1 MCPTNRPAA
10 AWGRA
15 RRREHSSRRGQGT
28 CRRRG
33 LAREWILTDEAFTYL
48 QAESLLVAQRAPQNF
63 FCNISR
69 GSAPVS
75 FAARCTFAT
84 VCAKSW
90 HASRLQAGS
99 AAFLLRGFGAL
110 ERVPIKW
117 NHLIDKDAAQN
128 QKVGACPNRKS
139 RATFSGHALPP
150 LDAPRS
156 GFKTPVAWPP

>member
-1 MCPTNRPAA
+1 MCPTNWLAA

-15 RRREHSSRRGQGT
+15 RRRGHSPQQGRGT
-28 CRRRG
+28 RRRRG
-33 LAREWILTDEAFTYL
+33 PARGWILADEAFTCL
-48 QAESLLVAQRAPQNF
+48 RAEQLVVTQRAPQNF

-117 NHLIDKDAAQN
+117 NHLIDKDAAQS
-128 QKVGACPNRKS
+128 QRV
-139 RATFSGHALPP
+139 GHAGSENGEQYFV
-150 LDAPRS
+150 RTCS
-156 GFKTPVAWPP
+156 RISR